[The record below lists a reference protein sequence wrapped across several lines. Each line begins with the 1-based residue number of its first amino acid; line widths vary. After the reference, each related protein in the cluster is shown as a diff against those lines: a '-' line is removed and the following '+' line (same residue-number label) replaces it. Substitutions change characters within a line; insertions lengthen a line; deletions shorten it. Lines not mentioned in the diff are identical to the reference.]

1 MEQMIQNASL
11 IFLRYIHL
19 FAFLLCSVAAVVAF
33 KKKLIFLGTGLLFL
47 ALPPAYNIVYNFSLL
62 SGGYWPEKHWDT
74 FLVVKDCIE
83 TAGYTLI
90 LIHVFKAKRK

>member
-1 MEQMIQNASL
+1 MIHNASL

-19 FAFLLCSVAAVVAF
+19 LAFLFCSVAAVIAL
-33 KKKLIFLGTGLLFL
+33 KKQLIFLGAGLLFL
-47 ALPPAYNIVYNFSLL
+47 ALPTAYSIIYNFSLL
-62 SGGYWPEKHWDT
+62 SGGYWPEKHWGT

-90 LIHVFKAKRK
+90 LIHVIKAKGK